1 MSKDNNGLLDLSFL
15 ESAGQDDVLDLPLN
29 ESNNEVSVPVPGGL
43 NEKAPGQPADQTIPV
58 PSKTT
63 IDAASYNEA
72 LKNLQKS
79 FAEAAEF
86 MGILANATIV
96 EESVD
101 ELQDTFTENA
111 MDVAFLESLEN
122 GPFYE
127 KVDRSDKDEVKAI
140 VRDVRPKIKD
150 SAAGKNGKY
159 QPTSG
164 YIRHLGK
171 ILELGVGLM
180 VTEVG
185 VGAVTSVATGALVAK
200 ILKEPVT
207 GNLVKQ
213 LAINGAKI
221 GGAVGGVAT
230 GVNTVANVIASF
242 VMRIKTHAWQI
253 VGTIYVPEKKMTS
266 IVNGLNDEFK
276 DALGDYKF
284 VAVPTCKVITDGF
297 RAHYKWSETGT
308 VYFII
313 IDKEIPEDL
322 KVLKSDIKVDS
333 KTLKEIKSGKKSKKD
348 GESVNES
355 TETKDENPDDE
366 DEEDETKNE
375 D

>member
-1 MSKDNNGLLDLSFL
+1 MLFRSGKVALTPRGEYSSTATYEELDVVRYEGSSYVVNKPCSGITPVEGEYYTLLAEKGEPGKPGDKGDPGDSASL
-15 ESAGQDDVLDLPLN
+15 EGGTEGQIPYRKAD
-29 ESNNEVSVPVPGGL
+29 GGL
-43 NEKAPGQPADQTIPV
+43 
-58 PSKTT
+58 
-63 IDAASYNEA
+63 
-72 LKNLQKS
+72 
-79 FAEAAEF
+79 
-86 MGILANATIV
+86 
-96 EESVD
+96 
-101 ELQDTFTENA
+101 
-111 MDVAFLESLEN
+111 
-122 GPFYE
+122 
-127 KVDRSDKDEVKAI
+127 
-140 VRDVRPKIKD
+140 
-150 SAAGKNGKY
+150 
-159 QPTSG
+159 
-164 YIRHLGK
+164 
-171 ILELGVGLM
+171 GLM

-185 VGAVTSVATGALVAK
+185 VGAVTSVASGALVAK

-221 GGAVGGVAT
+221 GGAGGGVAT

-333 KTLKEIKSGKKSKKD
+333 KTLKEIKSGKKSNKD

-355 TETKDENPDDE
+355 TETKDEDPDDGDE
-366 DEEDETKNE
+366 DDETKNE